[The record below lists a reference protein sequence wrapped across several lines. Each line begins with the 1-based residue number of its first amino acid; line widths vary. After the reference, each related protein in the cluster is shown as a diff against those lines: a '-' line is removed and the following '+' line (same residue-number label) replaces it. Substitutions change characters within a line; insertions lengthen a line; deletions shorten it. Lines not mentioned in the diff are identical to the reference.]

1 MAKFITD
8 NGIFNYASS
17 GKQEYRSVLKYFKTA
32 ALEELMKNGYEMGI
46 NTPWGEEVTKLYRH
60 KELSNR
66 YDDEED
72 IDLDEEYYNVYA
84 YGCIGPSFAVV
95 GTMKDIVELCK
106 DCEMVD
112 GWYFQFLPAPRP
124 DLVEVAREAG
134 DYVFWDYQGFM
145 WSRMEVLGEEESII
159 KTVEVS

>member
-1 MAKFITD
+1 MSEVGDKKVVSAVVAVVQDNIFLRKVNYLMAKFITD

-72 IDLDEEYYNVYA
+72 VDLDEEYYNE
-84 YGCIGPSFAVV
+84 
-95 GTMKDIVELCK
+95 DIKNE
-106 DCEMVD
+106 
-112 GWYFQFLPAPRP
+112 
-124 DLVEVAREAG
+124 
-134 DYVFWDYQGFM
+134 
-145 WSRMEVLGEEESII
+145 
-159 KTVEVS
+159 